1 MGRICD
7 RVMCLLL
14 VLIIVE
20 GIVFMGSNI
29 VDSANK
35 ITHAIEQ
42 RNEMLYEK
50 LGE

>member
-14 VLIIVE
+14 VLIIVA

-42 RNEMLYEK
+42 RNEMLYEQ

>member
-14 VLIIVE
+14 VLIIVA
-20 GIVFMGSNI
+20 GIAFMGSKV

-35 ITHAIEQ
+35 MTHAIEQ
-42 RNEMLYEK
+42 RNEMLYEQ